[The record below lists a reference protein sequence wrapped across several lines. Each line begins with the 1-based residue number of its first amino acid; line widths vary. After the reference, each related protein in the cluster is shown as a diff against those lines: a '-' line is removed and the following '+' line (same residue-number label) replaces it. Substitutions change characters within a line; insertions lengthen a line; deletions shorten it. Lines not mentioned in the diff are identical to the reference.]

1 MCLDP
6 LTAAL
11 TAATSSGG
19 GGLFSSLGSLFS
31 VGSGV
36 VGAYS
41 SIQSGRAA
49 QAAAEAT
56 ARQQESAA
64 RESLRQG
71 DDESERKRR
80 AGAAVLAQ
88 QRVAMAAN
96 GIDVS
101 SASAIEQLDDTK
113 AAIEDDAFAIRQ
125 NFRNQAGNYSQMAAN
140 SRTEGANALS
150 QGRWGAAGTIL
161 STGAKVG
168 EKYSQ
173 WARDRATPRYA

>member
-1 MCLDP
+1 MCFVPALAA
-6 LTAAL
+6 LGTAAQ
-11 TAATSSGG
+11 AG

-31 VGSGV
+31 IGSGV

-41 SIQSGRAA
+41 AVQQGRAA

-56 ARQQESAA
+56 AKQQEAAA
-64 RESLRQG
+64 RESIRQG
-71 DDESERKRR
+71 EDESERKRR

-96 GIDVS
+96 GVDVS
-101 SASAIEQLDDTK
+101 SASAIEMLDDTK

-161 STGAKVG
+161 ATGAKVG